1 MNTQA
6 HAAYYRAQLILKE
19 NGLPMYKFHRTWSD
33 LSRLES
39 SLIQTKVKLFEE
51 LSSLAISHGMEAREA
66 VEEELCR
73 AFTQVILASIPG
85 CARKYAAGLLGKQDA
100 H

>member
-6 HAAYYRAQLILKE
+6 HAAYHNAQVILE
-19 NGLPMYKFHRTWSD
+19 NNGLPTYKFHRTWSD

-39 SLIQTKVKLFEE
+39 ELIQTKVRLFEE
-51 LSSLAISHGMEAREA
+51 LSSLAITHGMEAREA

-73 AFTQVILASIPG
+73 AFAQVLSASIPG
-85 CARKYAAGLLGKQDA
+85 CARQYAAELLGK
-100 H
+100 